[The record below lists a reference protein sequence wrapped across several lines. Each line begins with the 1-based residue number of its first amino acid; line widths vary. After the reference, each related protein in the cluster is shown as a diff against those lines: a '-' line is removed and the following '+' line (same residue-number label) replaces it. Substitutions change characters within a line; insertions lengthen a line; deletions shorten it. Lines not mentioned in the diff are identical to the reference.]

1 MYKHFYGLTRSPFE
15 ISPDP
20 FFLLPTPRHN
30 EALAALYY
38 GVRRYKGFVVMT
50 GEVGTGKTL
59 LLRCL
64 LDLFARSHIAYACVF
79 NPALS
84 PLQFLQYVMGEF
96 GLQGNGKTKGE
107 MLVEL
112 SHFLMARHRQGYSTV
127 LVVDEGQVLDRAT
140 LEEIRLLTN
149 LETTQHKLLQ
159 IVLVGQ
165 SELEETL
172 ACPNLRQLRQRI
184 ALWCRLEPFT
194 EQETARYIAR
204 RLEVAGLSASR
215 QPLFSPEAVSAIHH
229 FSRGIPRLI
238 NIVCDNCLIAS
249 YGQQAP
255 TVTPDV
261 VALVAAEFRLHS
273 VEEPAKK
280 NGNGNGN
287 GNGDYKAVLRKL
299 RAVLDSFQEIEASH
313 IPDSLSSKGAERN
326 EQRL

>member
-20 FFLLPTPRHN
+20 FFLFPTPRHN

-64 LDLFARSHIAYACVF
+64 VDLFSQNHMAYAYVS

-84 PLQFLQYVMGEF
+84 PLQFLQYIMGEF
-96 GLQGNGKTKGE
+96 GLQGRGKTKGE

-112 SHFLMARHRQGYSTV
+112 SCFLIARHRQGFSTV
-127 LVVDEGQVLDRAT
+127 LVVDEAQVLHRET
-140 LEEIRLLTN
+140 MEEIRLLTN
-149 LETTQHKLLQ
+149 LETAQHKLLQ

-165 SELEETL
+165 SELEEIL
-172 ACPNLRQLRQRI
+172 ASPNLRQLRQRI
-184 ALWCRLEPFT
+184 ALWCRLAPLDEL
-194 EQETARYIAR
+194 ETGQYIAR
-204 RLEVAGLSASR
+204 RLELAGFSASR
-215 QPLFSPEAVSAIHH
+215 QPLFSPETVSIIHH
-229 FSRGIPRLI
+229 FSSGIPRLI
-238 NIVCDNCLIAS
+238 NVLCDNSLIAA

-255 TVTPDV
+255 TVPSDV
-261 VALVAAEFRLHS
+261 VAQVAAEFRPHG
-273 VEEPAKK
+273 VEEPANN
-280 NGNGNGN
+280 NGNGN
-287 GNGDYKAVLRKL
+287 YKAVLGKL
-299 RAVLDSFQEIEASH
+299 REVLDCFEEIEGSH
-313 IPDSLSSKGAERN
+313 IPDPLSSEGAEHN